1 MIWMLVICYLST
13 TTLSNSSNS
22 SISSSHSTHCLLIQ
36 SNSTMSCRNRSI
48 QDQDHAYKEEIQLLL
63 RQTDRLCKLCQ
74 NVFDKWNR
82 VLEQLKADELNKTIT
97 RMIFH
102 HHGSPE
108 ALETAAEEGCGL
120 CGQFVSSNEKEPRE
134 PTKTGFQSDVTY
146 VQFDE
151 SDINGTPDKGQL
163 GMLFLWF
170 DWQILPGLG
179 GLTLKI
185 P

>member
-1 MIWMLVICYLST
+1 
-13 TTLSNSSNS
+13 
-22 SISSSHSTHCLLIQ
+22 
-36 SNSTMSCRNRSI
+36 MSCRNRSI